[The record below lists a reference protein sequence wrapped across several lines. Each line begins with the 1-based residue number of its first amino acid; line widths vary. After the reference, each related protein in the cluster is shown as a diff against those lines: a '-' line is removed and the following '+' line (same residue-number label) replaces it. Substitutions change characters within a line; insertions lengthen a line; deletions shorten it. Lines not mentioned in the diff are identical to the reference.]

1 MLRFIDLEGPLQEAA
16 KTARD
21 TAMDAVGWPLHFKMF
36 VQSHT
41 GGLKGDGV
49 LRSLP
54 DNVLKTIK
62 KRQNRV
68 GEGSIGLYNTGD
80 KEAELG
86 LGTIG
91 FYQDQQ
97 GNVLI
102 KDTWKVDNPDDRT
115 GRGNIRDLAEGG
127 QLATQLHD
135 AARALG
141 SYREIPIEVRLTKDE
156 WDAIQP
162 DD

>member
-1 MLRFIDLEGPLQEAA
+1 MLRFLDLEGAA

-21 TAMDAVGWPLHFKMF
+21 TAMDAVGWPLHLKMF

-49 LRSLP
+49 MRTLP
-54 DNVLKTIK
+54 NSVLKTIK
-62 KRQNRV
+62 QRQKRV
-68 GEGSIGLYNTGD
+68 GGTSVGLYNTGD
-80 KEAELG
+80 QEAELG
-86 LGTIG
+86 LGTVG

-127 QLATQLHD
+127 RLATQMHD
-135 AARALG
+135 ASRALG
-141 SYREIPIEVRLTKDE
+141 TYREIPIEVRLTKDE
-156 WDAIQP
+156 WDAIQV

>member
-1 MLRFIDLEGPLQEAA
+1 MLRFIDLEGAA

-49 LRSLP
+49 LRTLP
-54 DNVLKTIK
+54 DSVLRTIK
-62 KRQNRV
+62 QRQNRV
-68 GEGSIGLYNTGD
+68 GGTSVGLYNTGD
-80 KEAELG
+80 QEAELG

-91 FYQDQQ
+91 FYRDQQ

-102 KDTWKVDNPDDRT
+102 KDKWKVDNPDDRT
-115 GRGNIRDLAEGG
+115 GSGNIRDLAEGG
-127 QLATQLHD
+127 QLATQIHD
-135 AARALG
+135 ASRALG
-141 SYREIPIEVRLTKDE
+141 TYREIPIEVRLSKDE
-156 WDAIQP
+156 WDAIQI